1 MRLYTVH
8 IRQNSQAPDREAVLV
23 KQGFAWPA
31 FFFRFLWALFHRM
44 WIAAAAIVVIEVAL
58 FGVIGAIGLDELSVA
73 TIGLGWNVMLGAW
86 GNDLRR
92 LQLRWHGYE
101 EIATV
106 GGRNLAAAER
116 RLFDTIPLARGATA

>member
-8 IRQNSQAPDREAVLV
+8 IRHDSQSPDREAVLV

-44 WIAAAAIVVIEVAL
+44 WIFAAAILVIEVAL
-58 FGVIGAIGLDELSVA
+58 FGALEFIGLDELSVA
-73 TIGLGWNVMLGAW
+73 VIGLGWDLLLGAW

-92 LQLRWHGYE
+92 LQLRWRGYE

-106 GGRNLAAAER
+106 AGRNLAAAEH
-116 RLFDTIPLARGATA
+116 RLFDNIPLARGAAA